1 MQAVPAPVPSAR
13 AAITSRLA
21 LLEGLIATV
30 LQHFNAQFSDFST
43 QLAGALVDGS
53 DMEGNVAIVQLR
65 IRAGNLLRNRH
76 FAYLHLAAAA
86 LEKGLR
92 LEFAQLGPKA
102 VRPPEG
108 EPLSLVPYEV
118 MDEKVTLSAVC
129 KPFDLQYS
137 DALATL
143 NVRLAFMMDRA
154 ILRAG
159 QNPFRPEVFIAAL
172 HQAWLSFNPEE
183 EAAGLLL
190 AMLKPGMMLD
200 LAPLYQALNLSL
212 QRKGVLPGDVDRTR
226 SRRSDSHDASGARK
240 RQQDDALADQLR
252 QLFARGADDALAG
265 MNLDLP
271 AHALAPADPDAP
283 PPPWASAATRRARD
297 GVARQA
303 PRTAAADESAGPPPA
318 GGAYV
323 HIDSAAR
330 EHLMA
335 YLGWM
340 QREAPRAAPEGG
352 APQAAV
358 PHNVIYLPAIKQ
370 GAPRGTLTNADESTI
385 DLLTAVFE
393 TVFRDQDIAKEIR
406 ELVLLLQVPVLKA
419 ALADRDFF
427 FQESHPA
434 RRLIELLSKMGWE
447 QRKDSEDPLY
457 QAMQRSVER
466 IGRDPEQELQVF
478 TEAVDEL
485 EQTIRQDEQAAEQA
499 IAEPIAAALKQ
510 EKRTA
515 AQRSAEEAVA
525 MRIGTGEVVAVVEA
539 FLENK
544 WTEVLTLAYTVEDDK
559 PGAVKHATAAMDD
572 LVWSVKPK
580 ISPQERK
587 ELIAKLPGLLA
598 RLNKWLDAIKWQDAD
613 RLRFFAELAE
623 CHASIVRAPVEL
635 SPERQLE
642 LSMQAAQQAA
652 ERREAMKE
660 REMEAKEEDTGVL
673 ASLARGMWLEF
684 EQDGAEPRK
693 VKLAWVS
700 PLRTLFIFSTRS
712 REEAF
717 TLSGEELARRFE
729 EHKVRIASTDG
740 VVGRALSQA
749 LGAASNE
756 EISPSAASSM

>member
-1 MQAVPAPVPSAR
+1 M
-13 AAITSRLA
+13 
-21 LLEGLIATV
+21 LEGLIATV

-53 DMEGNVAIVQLR
+53 DMEGNVATVQLR

-76 FAYLHLAAAA
+76 FAFLHLAAAA

-154 ILRAG
+154 ILRVG

-183 EAAGLLL
+183 DAAGLLL
-190 AMLKPGMMLD
+190 AMLNPGLMLE
-200 LAPLYQALNLSL
+200 LAPLYEALNLSL
-212 QRKGVLPGDVDRTR
+212 QRKGVLPGDVDRART
-226 SRRSDSHDASGARK
+226 RRSDSHDASGARK

-252 QLFARGADDALAG
+252 QLFARGTDDALAG

-271 AHALAPADPDAP
+271 AHALAPADPNAP

-297 GVARQA
+297 GVARQT

-340 QREAPRAAPEGG
+340 QREAPRAAPEEG
-352 APQAAV
+352 AQQAAV

-370 GAPRGTLTNADESTI
+370 GAPRGTLSHADESTI

-393 TVFRDQDIAKEIR
+393 AVFRDQNIAKEIR

-419 ALADRDFF
+419 ALADKDFF

-466 IGRDPEQELQVF
+466 IGRDSEQELQVF

-515 AQRSAEEAVA
+515 AQRSAKEAVS

-544 WTEVLTLAYTVEDDK
+544 WTDVLTLAYTVEDEK
-559 PGAVKHATAAMDD
+559 PGAIKHATAAMDD
-572 LVWSVKPK
+572 LIWSVKPK

-598 RLNKWLDAIKWQDAD
+598 RLNKWLDAIKWQDAE

-660 REMEAKEEDTGVL
+660 REMEAKDEDAGVL
-673 ASLARGMWLEF
+673 ANLARGMWLEF
-684 EQDGAEPRK
+684 EQEGAEPRK

-700 PLRTLFIFSTRS
+700 PLRTLFIFSTRG

-717 TLSGEELARRFE
+717 TLSGEELARKFE
-729 EHKVRIASTDG
+729 DSKVRIASTDG

>member
-1 MQAVPAPVPSAR
+1 MQAAPAPVPSAR
-13 AAITSRLA
+13 AAVTARLA

-30 LQHFNAQFSDFST
+30 LQHFNTQFSDFTT
-43 QLAGALVDGS
+43 QLAGALVDAA
-53 DMEGNVAIVQLR
+53 DMDGDIRVVQLR
-65 IRAGNLLRNRH
+65 IRAGNLLRNQH
-76 FAYLHLAAAA
+76 FAFLHLAAAA

-108 EPLSLVPYEV
+108 EALSLVPYEV

-137 DALATL
+137 DTLATL

-159 QNPFRPEVFIAAL
+159 QNPFRPEVFITAL
-172 HQAWLSFNPEE
+172 QQAWLSFNPEE

-190 AMLKPGMMLD
+190 AMLKPGLMLE

-212 QRKGVLPGDVDRTR
+212 QRKGVLPDEVERAR

-252 QLFARGADDALAG
+252 QLFSRGADDALAG

-271 AHALAPADPDAP
+271 AHALGPSDPNAP
-283 PPPWASAATRRARD
+283 PPPWAAAASRRARD

-303 PRTAAADESAGPPPA
+303 PRAQSAAGADGPAPA

-323 HIDSAAR
+323 HIDSAER

-340 QREAPRAAPEGG
+340 QREAPRAQSG
-352 APQAAV
+352 QAAV

-370 GAPRGTLTNADESTI
+370 GAPHGALTHADESTI

-393 TVFRDQDIAKEIR
+393 TVFRDQNIAREIR

-419 ALADRDFF
+419 ALADKDFF

-447 QRKDSEDPLY
+447 QRKDSADPLY

-466 IGRDPEQELQVF
+466 IGRDGEQVF
-478 TEAVDEL
+478 TQAVDEL

-499 IAEPIAAALKQ
+499 IAAPIA
-510 EKRTA
+510 A
-515 AQRSAEEAVA
+515 AQRSARDAVA
-525 MRIGTGEVVAVVEA
+525 MRIGSGEVVAVVEA

-544 WTEVLTLAYTVEDDK
+544 WTDVLTLAYTVDEEK
-559 PGAVKHATAAMDD
+559 PGAIRHATAAMDE
-572 LVWSVKPK
+572 LIWSVKPK
-580 ISPQERK
+580 ITPQERK
-587 ELIAKLPGLLA
+587 DLIGKLPGLLA

-642 LSMQAAQQAA
+642 LSMQAAQLAA
-652 ERREAMKE
+652 ERREAIKE
-660 REMEAKEEDTGVL
+660 RQMEAKDEDAGVL
-673 ASLARGMWLEF
+673 AGLARGMWLEF
-684 EQDGAEPRK
+684 DQEGAQARK

-700 PLRTLFIFSTRS
+700 PLRTLFIFSTRG

-717 TLSGEELARRFE
+717 TLSGEDLSRRFE
-729 EHKVRIASTDG
+729 ENKVRIASADG

-749 LGAASNE
+749 LGAADND
-756 EISPSAASSM
+756 EIKPSAASSM

>member
-1 MQAVPAPVPSAR
+1 MQAAPAPLPSAR
-13 AAITSRLA
+13 AAVTARLA

-30 LQHFNAQFSDFST
+30 LQHFNAQFGDFT
-43 QLAGALVDGS
+43 TRLAGALVDAA
-53 DMEGNVAIVQLR
+53 DMDGDIRVVQLR
-65 IRAGNLLRNRH
+65 IRAGNLLRNQH
-76 FAYLHLAAAA
+76 FAFLHLAAAA

-108 EPLSLVPYEV
+108 EALSLVPYEV
-118 MDEKVTLSAVC
+118 MDEKVTLAAVC

-137 DALATL
+137 DTLATL

-172 HQAWLSFNPEE
+172 QQAWLSFNAEE

-190 AMLKPGMMLD
+190 SMLKPGLMLE

-212 QRKGVLPGDVDRTR
+212 QRKGVLPGDVERAR

-252 QLFARGADDALAG
+252 QLFARGSDDALAG

-271 AHALAPADPDAP
+271 AHALGPSDPNAP
-283 PPPWASAATRRARD
+283 PPPWAAAASRRARD

-303 PRTAAADESAGPPPA
+303 PRTPSAEDADGPAPA

-340 QREAPRAAPEGG
+340 QREAPRAETG
-352 APQAAV
+352 QAAV

-370 GAPRGTLTNADESTI
+370 GAPRGTLTHADESTI

-393 TVFRDQDIAKEIR
+393 TVFRDQNIAREIR

-419 ALADRDFF
+419 ALADKDFF

-447 QRKDSEDPLY
+447 QRKDSADPLY

-466 IGRDPEQELQVF
+466 IGRDGEQVF

-499 IAEPIAAALKQ
+499 IAGPIAAALKQ
-510 EKRTA
+510 EKHTA
-515 AQRSAEEAVA
+515 AQRSARDAVA
-525 MRIGTGEVVAVVEA
+525 MRIGSGEVVAVVEA

-544 WTEVLTLAYTVEDDK
+544 WTDVLTLAYTVDEEK
-559 PGAVKHATAAMDD
+559 PGAVRHATAAMDE
-572 LVWSVKPK
+572 LIWSVKPK
-580 ISPQERK
+580 ITPQERK
-587 ELIAKLPGLLA
+587 DLIGKLPGLLA
-598 RLNKWLDAIKWQDAD
+598 RLNKWLDAIKWQDAE

-642 LSMQAAQQAA
+642 LSMQAAQLAA
-652 ERREAMKE
+652 ERREAIKE
-660 REMEAKEEDTGVL
+660 RQMEAKDEDAGVL
-673 ASLARGMWLEF
+673 AGLARGMWLEF
-684 EQDGAEPRK
+684 EQEGAQVRK

-700 PLRTLFIFSTRS
+700 PLRTLFIFSTGG

-717 TLSGEELARRFE
+717 TLSGEDLARSFDE
-729 EHKVRIASTDG
+729 NKVRIASTGG

-749 LGAASNE
+749 LGAADND
-756 EISPSAASSM
+756 EIRPSAASSM